1 MQDIRPKYFNSL
13 HFTNFR
19 TQNKKI
25 FTPFMLFA
33 GEIRDQVYQICFIKG
48 HTGFAQWYIH

>member
-1 MQDIRPKYFNSL
+1 MQDIRPKYFNLL
-13 HFTNFR
+13 HFTNLR

-33 GEIRDQVYQICFIKG
+33 GEIRDQVYRICFIKG
-48 HTGFAQWYIH
+48 HTGFA